1 MKQFLPVGK
10 RSLGRLD
17 RSKFWGNTSPD
28 CEFCST
34 YIHLTRWARLKI
46 NKKQRDAECLILLGC
61 RNGFSMDFSIVSMF
75 YQWVTQTGFW
85 CGSGFTQKTACSQ
98 WRNAL
103 VAAPSDS
110 KLEQMRKSCWYGK
123 QRCTDRGGE
132 GWGKSTKTME
142 RTVLSVPKHNPSKQ
156 TTLVK
161 EC

>member
-110 KLEQMRKSCWYGK
+110 KLEQMRKSCWYVCYGGHFSETHCK
-123 QRCTDRGGE
+123 QMAP
-132 GWGKSTKTME
+132 KSVDYL
-142 RTVLSVPKHNPSKQ
+142 RFRA
-156 TTLVK
+156 TLLYS
-161 EC
+161 